1 MSVKTVIVSSR
12 SGVRILYLHSETPGN
27 GGFCTASDKK
37 CPNTIFGK
45 NLIFLRIKR
54 DVFLLSSNTPFFKS
68 IKIIDDNFLVIRM
81 ITYLHKTCCHGQK
94 EPPDWTTLS
103 LIKNNKRKIVVN
115 GLCVSS
121 LSVSNDSG
129 IKSSCSCQ
137 CKCEW

>member
-1 MSVKTVIVSSR
+1 MSVKTVIVSAR

-94 EPPDWTTLS
+94 EENCSKWLMRLFS
-103 LIKNNKRKIVVN
+103 FCKQRFRHKEQL
-115 GLCVSS
+115 L
-121 LSVSNDSG
+121 LSV
-129 IKSSCSCQ
+129 Q
-137 CKCEW
+137 M